1 YDAMPCQFR
10 EMGLMRPPQCEVCGS
25 H

>member
-1 YDAMPCQFR
+1 CQFR
-10 EMGLMRPPQCEVCGS
+10 EMRLMRHPQCEVCGS